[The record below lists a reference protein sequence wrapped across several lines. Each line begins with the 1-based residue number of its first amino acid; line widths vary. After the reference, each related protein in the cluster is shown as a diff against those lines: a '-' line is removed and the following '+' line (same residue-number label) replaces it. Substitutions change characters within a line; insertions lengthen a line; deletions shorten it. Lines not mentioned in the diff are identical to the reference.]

1 MLVLAQAGRTTL
13 VAGVARLTAGSGR
26 PAGAGARA
34 EVNAVGPNASAVGSA
49 ELGLGEVTRFA
60 LQGISIRFA
69 HATGCVCDARKVS
82 QKVAFVARVGAA
94 GLLAVLAGAA
104 DPAVAHQVGGALVAE
119 LAGTVERVRLGA
131 EPFPLLG
138 RARALIGADIG
149 AAQATVTVV
158 LLRIARITRR
168 GPGLT
173 GAAP

>member
-1 MLVLAQAGRTTL
+1 MLVLTQAWGTTL

-26 PAGAGARA
+26 PASAGARA
-34 EVNAVGPNASAVGSA
+34 EVSAAGSKASAVGSA
-49 ELGLGEVTRFA
+49 KLGLGEVTRFA
-60 LQGISIRFA
+60 LQGICIRFA

-82 QKVAFVARVGAA
+82 QKVAFVARAGAA
-94 GLLAVLAGAA
+94 VLLAVLAGAA

-119 LAGTVERVRLGA
+119 LAGTVEWVRLGA

-138 RARALIGADIG
+138 RTRALIRADIG
-149 AAQATVTVV
+149 AAQTLVAVV
-158 LLRIARITRR
+158 LLGIACTTRR